1 MGFIE
6 YLIIAVGCG
15 IGITVFYHMIK
26 EGFKN

>member
-1 MGFIE
+1 MGFID

-15 IGITVFYHMIK
+15 FGITVFSHMIM